1 MIDYLLLFVCVVNL
15 FLLYLS
21 NKTAKS
27 NVATLLSRLE
37 KLDKIEN
44 NILQQKANDD
54 IQNSLNKRLLEVQN
68 KRYSPENRTLF
79 RSRRV
84 ESDKNQVGNNG
95 S

>member
-1 MIDYLLLFVCVVNL
+1 MIDYLQLFVCVVNL
-15 FLLYLS
+15 FLLYLFS
-21 NKTAKS
+21 KTTKS
-27 NVATLLSRLE
+27 NVAALLSRLE

-84 ESDKNQVGNNG
+84 ESDKSQVGNNG

>member
-21 NKTAKS
+21 NKTTKS

-44 NILQQKANDD
+44 NVLQQKANDD

-84 ESDKNQVGNNG
+84 ESDKSQVGNNG

>member
-21 NKTAKS
+21 SKTTKS